1 MNIKFNFL
9 SLLNNLENINY
20 NNLYEFFS
28 KNHKYNLFVKKM
40 NKEEEKEDLLM
51 IHNNQENSKIK
62 ENEIYRECRSIIID
76 VSEKT
81 KVISYSHDNVFYS
94 TVDEYKFE
102 DNDIIEESFEG
113 TMINVFYHNDKW
125 YFSSTRCPSI
135 DESFFF
141 TDKKSHGE
149 MFNEIL
155 SQYYKDVENVRDEFV
170 KNLDKNKCYFFVI
183 LHHENKYIVDYTSIY
198 DTNYKKLV
206 HIITRD
212 KETQIEENNSL
223 NINFLIKPNKFNS
236 FNEAKEWLQNNNTN
250 CNKEGLIIKRKNQD
264 NNKNILIKI
273 PSNIYTTIR
282 IEKPNY
288 ANIWVGCIEI
298 FQRNNPIYNPDN
310 YLQKYYPDKKINNL
324 DITGVLFLIFKNLSI
339 ELLNIYNFFTIYDE
353 NNNKYNKIN
362 KEEYNNL
369 FNKNEFKTFCNQL
382 QRLQY
387 YQYKYLKKNLKLID
401 ILTHLRCYT
410 TPKDIYNMI
419 KEHHKLINTKNFTI
433 FTKNIENIQKMNKFV
448 DIYIDQK

>member
-1 MNIKFNFL
+1 MNIKFNLL

-40 NKEEEKEDLLM
+40 NKEEEKEDILM
-51 IHNNQENSKIK
+51 IHNNQENSKDK
-62 ENEIYRECRSIIID
+62 ENVIYRECRSIIID

-81 KVISYSHDNVFYS
+81 KVISYSHDNVYYS
-94 TVDEYKFE
+94 TIDEYKFE
-102 DNDIIEESFEG
+102 DNDTIEESFEG

-198 DTNYKKLV
+198 DTNYKRLV

-212 KETQIEENNSL
+212 KETQIEENNNL
-223 NINFLIKPNKFNS
+223 NINFLIKPKKFNS
-236 FNEAKEWLQNNNTN
+236 FNEAKEWLENNNTK

-298 FQRNNPIYNPDN
+298 FQRNNPLYNPDN
-310 YLQKYYPDKKINNL
+310 YLQKYYPDKKINDL

-353 NNNKYNKIN
+353 KNNKYNKIN
-362 KEEYNNL
+362 QEEYNNL
-369 FNKNEFKTFCNQL
+369 FNKNEFKTYCNQL

-401 ILTHLRCYT
+401 ILTHLRSYT
-410 TPKDIYNMI
+410 NPKDIYNMI
-419 KEHHKLINTKNFTI
+419 KEHHKLINNKNFTI

-448 DIYIDQK
+448 EIYIDQK